1 MSRSDGYHY
10 GTTLTLRSMD
20 VVVQPAVN
28 WVNLNEQIKDTGLFL
43 PLDPSPTVCHSE
55 GIILLDA

>member
-1 MSRSDGYHY
+1 MSRSNRYLY
-10 GTTLTLRSMD
+10 GITLTLKSMD

-43 PLDPSPTVCHSE
+43 PLDPSPTVCFSE
-55 GIILLDA
+55 GQNVLSS